1 MNPLKIIFLLS
12 VFSYYTMSSII
23 RAQDSINL
31 KEVTVIASRT
41 INSAE
46 GYITNLKGSEIVKG
60 KPAIDVLSFLPNIS
74 RENGSFKIN
83 GLIVSEIYVDGIK
96 LSDLSE
102 LDNIP
107 AEMIDKVQVKYL
119 AGADQSAGLS
129 GGSIIIT
136 LIRPPEGGYY
146 GSITANADWYH
157 SCNFGNEGL
166 GGIFNY
172 RYKDLSIYDNL
183 YLGGTKVEEKS
194 EQWQTGPNL
203 YSYLMETTK
212 SNGFDFRNRLSLTQQ
227 FKSGAQLGGSYFIT
241 TNRTRPNSYSYMGD
255 GQSVIE
261 KRITS
266 TVQEGTIKLMLPLN
280 KKGSA
285 IEITGDYLNRKH
297 HENDYYSL
305 DKDLIGSTLDKT
317 DLNMWQLKADFLYPR
332 SRKLSWKFGM
342 STQWINSTFSPDII
356 METDKFNLSYIPS
369 KTSGFTPI
377 VYATVQGMLWKLRY
391 SAGLNWQLNR
401 IEYEVRFTDVKD
413 HNTQWSINPVLQLMM
428 PFGAK
433 MEHALMLSYKRNLND
448 IPYTAISSV
457 INWSDAYNYSIGN
470 PNLKAS
476 SSDMIMAG
484 LSLIRNKINITAVF
498 ARQHDRIFW
507 QTFQSD
513 SNPNVFYT
521 KPINL
526 SGQSMWGIG
535 VEWIEKPVKWWKFKL
550 SGRVEIN
557 PENITMDNIYYGK
570 TRLKEFFFLN
580 NNFVFPKGWGGML
593 NIDFEPTYKIF
604 DRTYYGVY
612 NVNGR
617 IYKNFLK
624 NNLQLALDF
633 TPFGNRRKLERK
645 AGENKITHKYSS
657 PVQYLGFSLTWNFS
671 GGKDVDVNV
680 VDGIQE
686 YYETKD
692 NR

>member
-1 MNPLKIIFLLS
+1 MKYLLIILCVTLPS
-12 VFSYYTMSSII
+12 WGI
-23 RAQDSINL
+23 AQKEHKL
-31 KEVTVIASRT
+31 EEVTVVASRT
-41 INSAE
+41 INSAD

-83 GLIVSEIYVDGIK
+83 GLTVSEIYVDGIK

-129 GGSIIIT
+129 GGSIMIT

-146 GSITANADWYH
+146 GSITANADWYR

-172 RYKDLSIYDNL
+172 RYKDFSIYDNL

-227 FKSGAQLGGSYFIT
+227 FKSGAQFGGSYFIT

-285 IEITGDYLNRKH
+285 IEITGDYLNRKK

-342 STQWINSTFSPDII
+342 SAQWINSTFSPDII
-356 METDKFNLSYIPS
+356 IETDKFNVSYIPS

-401 IEYEVRFTDVKD
+401 IEYEVRFTDVED

-457 INWSDAYNYSIGN
+457 VNWSDAYNYSIGN

-535 VEWIEKPVKWWKFKL
+535 VEWIEKPVKWWRFKL

-680 VDGIQE
+680 IDGIQE
-686 YYETKD
+686 YHETKD